1 MADRPVILRD
11 PVSGE
16 RLFPATLSSMIYNED
31 GSRCII
37 PGKIETRI
45 VTVPAANWWT
55 GDSVWINDVDS
66 DIDNGDI
73 ILSYR
78 LFTDTTNNDT
88 ASAMLETFNAI
99 YACIPYNGGGGI
111 SFQST
116 DITNISTVD
125 IDVQLFIL
133 KSN

>member
-31 GSRCII
+31 GSRYIM
-37 PGKIETRI
+37 PGIIETRV
-45 VTVPAANWWT
+45 VTVPGAGWWN
-55 GDSVWINDVDS
+55 GDTVYINDVDS
-66 DIDNGDI
+66 DIADGDI

-78 LFTDTTNNDT
+78 LYTDTTNNDD
-88 ASAMLETFNAI
+88 AVAMMETFNAI
-99 YACIPYNGGGGI
+99 YACIPYNGGGGV

-125 IDVQLFIL
+125 IDIQLVIL
-133 KSN
+133 KST